1 MKDQFVR
8 VRDRSVG
15 LGIIALACSTL
26 VFAIKSTKDSGD
38 LKALREQ
45 NKILSKQISNLEA
58 SFESVRKYTGS
69 ADALATPGLRPKV
82 MDFRQ
87 YNADSNVKK
96 PFDFLFKGVSLAA
109 KSGIDNILED
119 KGRSDVDMFADL
131 VTRVDNLS
139 QDTDSIVGRLRGLAV
154 ILRHNKNLMRTIPSI
169 QPVEGRVT
177 SNFGWRLSP
186 FEGKRHMHGGIDI
199 AAETGDIV
207 SAPADGVVTFVGNFE
222 TLGQTIVISHG
233 NGVISRYGHLSKFMI
248 RKGASVKRGQS
259 IGQVGSTGR
268 STGPHLHYEI
278 WIRNNPVN
286 PADFFYDLD
295 GADQVA
301 TSESPKSRKHLVMNG
316 MGGEQ

>member
-15 LGIIALACSTL
+15 LGLIALACSTL
-26 VFAIKSTKDSGD
+26 FFAIKSTRDASD

-45 NKILSKQISNLEA
+45 NRILAKQISNLEV

-69 ADALATPGLRPKV
+69 ADALATPGIKPKV
-82 MDFRQ
+82 VDFRQ
-87 YNADSNVKK
+87 YNANPIEQK

-109 KSGIDNILED
+109 KSGVDNFLED
-119 KGRSDVDMFADL
+119 KGRSDIEVFADL
-131 VTRVDNLS
+131 VTRVDSLS

-177 SNFGWRLSP
+177 SDFGWRLSP

-199 AAETGDIV
+199 AAEIGDIV
-207 SAPADGVVTFVGNFE
+207 SAPADGIVTFVGNFE
-222 TLGQTIVISHG
+222 SLGQTIVISHG

-248 RKGASVKRGQS
+248 RKGTTVKRGQS
-259 IGQVGSTGR
+259 IAQVGNSGR

-286 PADFFYDLD
+286 PADFFYDLE
-295 GADQVA
+295 GANQA
-301 TSESPKSRKHLVMNG
+301 IASESPKTGKQLVMTG
-316 MGGEQ
+316 MGGEK

>member
-8 VRDRSVG
+8 LRDRSIG
-15 LGIIALACSTL
+15 LGLIAMACSTL
-26 VFAIKSTKDSGD
+26 FFAIKSTRDAGD
-38 LKALREQ
+38 LKALRAQ

-69 ADALATPGLRPKV
+69 ADALATPGLRLKAADP
-82 MDFRQ
+82 RQ
-87 YNADSNVKK
+87 YSINANEQK
-96 PFDFLFKGVSLAA
+96 PFDFLFKGVALAA
-109 KSGIDNILED
+109 KSGAENIMDD
-119 KGRSDVDMFADL
+119 KGHSDLDMFADL

-169 QPVEGRVT
+169 QPVAGRIT

-199 AAETGDIV
+199 AAEDGDIV
-207 SAPADGVVTFVGNFE
+207 SAPADGEVTFVGNFE
-222 TLGQTIVISHG
+222 SLGQTVVIAHG

-248 RKGASVKRGQS
+248 RKGAKVKRGQS
-259 IGQVGSTGR
+259 IAQVGSTGR

-278 WIRNNPVN
+278 WIRNVQVN

-295 GADQVA
+295 GADATLAVGTTQNPKNVA
-301 TSESPKSRKHLVMNG
+301 LTG
-316 MGGEQ
+316 IGGEQ